1 MGRARG
7 ASAQQPGHGSLTAR
21 SNSCAKLRVPSMCIT
36 ADLLWVGVLRCL
48 QDET

>member
-21 SNSCAKLRVPSMCIT
+21 SNSCAKLRVPQCAS
-36 ADLLWVGVLRCL
+36 LLTCCGGCFEVFAR
-48 QDET
+48 